1 MSLSPLP
8 SQIPD
13 GDALSI
19 TVEFTGG
26 LELLF
31 DNISTHKLTVP
42 STQSDGSPVDVK
54 FLIPWLV
61 ENVMVDQRS
70 DMFVQNGGM

>member
-13 GDALSI
+13 EDTLKI

-31 DNISTHKLTVP
+31 DSISTHKLSIP
-42 STQSDGSPVDVK
+42 SSQSDGSPVNVK

>member
-1 MSLSPLP
+1 MAQSPLP

-13 GDALSI
+13 ENTLNI

-31 DNISTHKLTVP
+31 DNISKHKLSIP
-42 STQSDGSPVDVK
+42 STQSNGTPATVK

-61 ENVMVDQRS
+61 DNVMVDSRI